1 VAQQQELE
9 ALDPKLEELN
19 TVEAMIADT
28 ELEAV
33 EIGQAMKRA
42 SGLVARTLDQNMKEV
57 NTRYE
62 ALCERRDTLQ
72 SEVSVVRLTDS
83 AIQEVMEFAEDV
95 FTGIENADFET
106 KRRILEMLDMSVV
119 ANSGR
124 YKMESIAGKGYA
136 EIRKIRRNSKV
147 GTANDLRSPK
157 SGLPEL
163 RFLVNN
169 LLLRA

>member
-1 VAQQQELE
+1 MAQQQELE

-83 AIQEVMEFAEDV
+83 AIQEVMEFA
-95 FTGIENADFET
+95 
-106 KRRILEMLDMSVV
+106 
-119 ANSGR
+119 
-124 YKMESIAGKGYA
+124 
-136 EIRKIRRNSKV
+136 
-147 GTANDLRSPK
+147 
-157 SGLPEL
+157 
-163 RFLVNN
+163 
-169 LLLRA
+169 